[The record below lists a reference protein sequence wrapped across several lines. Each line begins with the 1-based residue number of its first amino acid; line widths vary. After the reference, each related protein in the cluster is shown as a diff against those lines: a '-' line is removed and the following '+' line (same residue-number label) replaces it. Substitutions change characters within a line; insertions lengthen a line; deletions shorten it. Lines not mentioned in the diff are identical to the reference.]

1 MSDLPD
7 AAAVLRAVE
16 RRFRIYGP
24 SVDAAM
30 SVFVPVLEERDEEIE
45 RLRGLVAA
53 WACAGKSRCRDLS
66 CKPLRCTK
74 RLYKDPGSQGR
85 TGAPSGVSLSVTI
98 HPRSPR

>member
-30 SVFVPVLEERDEEIE
+30 SVFVPVLEERDAEIS
-45 RLRGLVAA
+45 RLRDALAMTTAQVHHA
-53 WACAGKSRCRDLS
+53 SN
-66 CKPLRCTK
+66 
-74 RLYKDPGSQGR
+74 
-85 TGAPSGVSLSVTI
+85 
-98 HPRSPR
+98 

>member
-45 RLRGLVAA
+45 RLNERFSDLVIELRDENDRILELIAENRRLRGLVEKEPAA
-53 WACAGKSRCRDLS
+53 
-66 CKPLRCTK
+66 
-74 RLYKDPGSQGR
+74 
-85 TGAPSGVSLSVTI
+85 SL
-98 HPRSPR
+98 

>member
-30 SVFVPVLEERDEEIE
+30 SVFVPVLEEYDEEIE
-45 RLRGLVAA
+45 RLRGLVAT
-53 WACAGKSRCRDLS
+53 WVYTGKSRS
-66 CKPLRCTK
+66 EGP
-74 RLYKDPGSQGR
+74 
-85 TGAPSGVSLSVTI
+85 
-98 HPRSPR
+98 